1 MTPTDEELEAV
12 AIALAEA
19 IPCDHGSLCS
29 HSREAARLA
38 FAAVAPL
45 VLERAA
51 QAAEGVYGE
60 AFDLRSA
67 EGKRWTIECINRIR
81 ALKGEP

>member
-1 MTPTDEELEAV
+1 M
-12 AIALAEA
+12 AITLAEA

-38 FAAVAPL
+38 FAAIAPL

-51 QAAEGVYGE
+51 RECEFGVAGRIEVNQGLLVAA
-60 AFDLRSA
+60 D
-67 EGKRWTIECINRIR
+67 RIR
-81 ALKGEP
+81 ALKTKP